1 MCLRALVVKTKYV
14 ESMLQVFSY
23 RLIGKSEFG
32 NFYQKIKPKLPLS
45 VQSKIDSFRFAADKQ
60 RSLIGDLIVR
70 QFYAKE
76 LKLDPMQIEFDYN
89 EHEKPS
95 LRNNPKAHFNI
106 SHSGDYVVV
115 AFSDCPVGID
125 IEKNKGNRLK
135 VAKRFFTREELDD
148 LFALAEEKEQ
158 IDYFYQLWTLKE
170 SYMKM
175 IGKGISMSLSSFSFQ
190 RFYNVFRLRYSS
202 EDMGFQFTTYKIHPE
217 YACNLCSKYISK
229 PKMEE
234 MHLSDF
240 DRMV

>member
-1 MCLRALVVKTKYV
+1 
-14 ESMLQVFSY
+14 MLQVFSY
-23 RLIGKSEFG
+23 RLVDKSDFDH
-32 NFYQKIKPKLPLS
+32 FYQKIKSSLPQTLS
-45 VQSKIDSFRFAADKQ
+45 SKIDSFRFAADKQ

-70 QFYAKE
+70 KFYAKE
-76 LKLDPMQIEFDYN
+76 LKVDAFLLEFDTN
-89 EHEKPS
+89 EHEKPF
-95 LRNNPKAHFNI
+95 LKNYPKAHFNI
-106 SHSGDYVVV
+106 SHSGEYVVV

-135 VAKRFFTREELDD
+135 VARRFFTREELDD
-148 LFALAEEKEQ
+148 LFAFAEEKEQ
-158 IDYFYQLWTLKE
+158 IEYFYQLWTLKE

-229 PKMEE
+229 PRMEE
-234 MHLSDF
+234 MHLTDF
-240 DRMV
+240 DEMV

>member
-1 MCLRALVVKTKYV
+1 
-14 ESMLQVFSY
+14 MLKVYSY
-23 RLIGKSEFG
+23 RLADKAEFED
-32 NFYQKIKPKLPLS
+32 FYQKIKSRLPETLH
-45 VQSKIDSFRFAADKQ
+45 SKINGFRFAADKQ

-76 LKLDPMQIEFDYN
+76 LKLDPFQLEFDYN

-95 LRNNPKAHFNI
+95 LKNYPKAHFNI

-158 IDYFYQLWTLKE
+158 IEYFYQLWTLKE
-170 SYMKM
+170 SYMKT
-175 IGKGISMSLSSFSFQ
+175 IGKGISMSLSSFSF
-190 RFYNVFRLRYSS
+190 RKFYTDFRLRYSS
-202 EDMGFQFTTYKIHPE
+202 EDMGYQFTTYKVHPD
-217 YACNLCSKYISK
+217 YACHLCSKYILK

-234 MHLSDF
+234 VRISDF
-240 DRMV
+240 DYIFKV

>member
-1 MCLRALVVKTKYV
+1 MLRL
-14 ESMLQVFSY
+14 FSY
-23 RLIGKSEFG
+23 QLVSKSDFEF
-32 NFYQKIKPKLPLS
+32 FHQKIKSKLPQATS
-45 VQSKIDSFRFAADKQ
+45 AKIEKFRFAADKQ
-60 RSLIGDLIVR
+60 RSLMADIIVR

-76 LKLDPMQIEFDYN
+76 LKLNPMKIEFDYN
-89 EHEKPS
+89 KHDKPS
-95 LRNNPKAHFNI
+95 LKNHPKAHFNI

-148 LFALAEEKEQ
+148 LSAFAEEKEQ
-158 IDYFYQLWTLKE
+158 IAYFYQLWTLKE
-170 SYMKM
+170 SYMKA

-202 EDMGFQFTTYKIHPE
+202 EDMGYQFTTYKVHPD

-234 MHLSDF
+234 IEISDF
-240 DRMV
+240 AHLFKS